1 MTEAAAGTG
10 QVPLPMNGNGHGLLD
25 RAVCLSLAVG
35 CLGTRRKVSS
45 SNIQV
50 DADKD
55 LLHVSKAILES
66 DELDAIKTLDGEM
79 RAWLA
84 KRALPSPFRRGTYL
98 IPIDLV
104 EQVDGK
110 IVEYQEKRRFL
121 ADAFLAVYDKS
132 VEDAKKRLNGLFD
145 ASDYPS
151 DERVRAAFYV
161 DVRYLAFGVPAKL
174 EGIRKD
180 LFEREKAKAEAQ
192 WREASEEVRQALR
205 AGLADVVDHMVERL
219 QGNGD
224 AKPKVFRDTLVEN
237 MTDYLD
243 LFDPRNV
250 TDDTQLAQLVER
262 CRKTLDGVD
271 ANALRASDAIRTKV
285 RDGMAQVQS
294 VLDTMVID
302 RPARRIVLED

>member
-1 MTEAAAGTG
+1 MSNDQAGAA
-10 QVPLPMNGNGHGLLD
+10 QVPLPMEKSHGLFD
-25 RAVCLSLAVG
+25 RAVCLSLTMG
-35 CLGTRRKVSS
+35 CLGTRRKVAAAS
-45 SNIQV
+45 IQV

-66 DELDAIKTLDGEM
+66 KELDAIKTLDGEV
-79 RAWLA
+79 RAWLG

-98 IPIDLV
+98 IPLDLV
-104 EQVDGK
+104 EQVDAK

-121 ADAFLAVYDKS
+121 TDAFLAVYDRS

-145 ASDYPS
+145 ASDYPG
-151 DERVRAAFYV
+151 DEKVRATFYV
-161 DVRYLAFGVPAKL
+161 DVRYLAFGVPEKL

-180 LFEREKAKAEAQ
+180 IFEREKQKAESQ
-192 WREASEEVRQALR
+192 WKEASDEVRQALR
-205 AGLADVVDHMVERL
+205 AGLSDLVDHMVERL

-224 AKPKVFRDTLVEN
+224 GKPKVFRDSLVEN
-237 MTDYLD
+237 MAEYLD

-250 TDDTQLAQLVER
+250 TDDDQLAHLVGR
-262 CRKTLDGVD
+262 CRSVLDGVD
-271 ANALRASDAIRTKV
+271 ASALRASDAIRTKV